1 MITVANPIY
10 DVVFKYLM
18 EDKRIARTILSALL
32 KEDIVEVEMRPHEY
46 VNDKRDSVSVLR
58 IDFGARVRQTDG
70 SEKLIL
76 IELQKTWLETE
87 TLRFRQYLGVQYDNP
102 DNMLAGGEHALPMVA
117 VYLLGHRVGDI
128 DEPVLYVRH
137 KSYNS
142 DGQLVTKGLPNPFV
156 DSLTHDS
163 IIVQIP
169 LLRGLLSGSG
179 NSRQPGKSRL
189 DKVLSIFDQ
198 NNGEGRNKRVLS
210 IDDSLYSGDA
220 DMEHILQRLAMAA
233 GDSKLRQ
240 DMNIEEEFIS
250 AIERRDTEI
259 LHRDYELAKQKV
271 LLDEQKTQL
280 DEQKTQLDEQKTQL
294 DEQKT
299 QLDEQKTQLDEQK
312 TQLDEQK
319 TQLDEQ
325 KTQLDEAHTQLDEAH
340 TQLDEAHTQ
349 LDEAHTQLDEAHTQL
364 DEQKTQL
371 DEQKTQLKKSVQMLR
386 AANLSAETIA
396 TSLGMTVEQVKAFF
410 EKEC

>member
-32 KEDIVEVEMRPHEY
+32 KEDIIEVDLRPHEY

-58 IDFGARVRQTDG
+58 IDFGARVRRSDG
-70 SEKLIL
+70 SEQLIL

-102 DNMLAGGEHALPMVA
+102 DNMQDGGEHALPMVA

-128 DEPVLYVRH
+128 DEPVLYVKH
-137 KSYNS
+137 KAYNY
-142 DGQLVTKGLPNPFV
+142 DEQLVTKGLPDPFV

-169 LLRGLLSGSG
+169 LLRGHLTH
-179 NSRQPGKSRL
+179 QPGGRTHGKERL
-189 DKVLSIFDQ
+189 DRVLSIFDQ
-198 NNGEGRNKRVLS
+198 SNGEGRNKRVLN
-210 IDDSLYSGDA
+210 IDDSMYSGDD
-220 DMEHILQRLAMAA
+220 DMEHIIQRLAMAA

-259 LHRDYELAKQKV
+259 LHRDYALAKQKV
-271 LLDEQKTQL
+271 LIDEQKSQI
-280 DEQKTQLDEQKTQL
+280 DEQKSQIDEQKSQI
-294 DEQKT
+294 DEQSIRLARK
-299 QLDEQKTQLDEQK
+299 DES
-312 TQLDEQK
+312 
-319 TQLDEQ
+319 
-325 KTQLDEAHTQLDEAH
+325 
-340 TQLDEAHTQ
+340 
-349 LDEAHTQLDEAHTQL
+349 
-364 DEQKTQL
+364 
-371 DEQKTQLKKSVQMLR
+371 LKKSIQLLS
-386 AANLSAETIA
+386 AANLSPEAIAE
-396 TSLGMTVEQVKAFF
+396 SLSMSIEEVKRFLQ
-410 EKEC
+410 